1 MNKIISLVKRFV
13 KSKNKSLII
22 KTLFL
27 TAIVRSV
34 ILFVPF
40 KKIKKHLGISGQ
52 ESDKVSLY
60 DPDKMIIRIKRV
72 VNKLS
77 KHTPWQSKCLVKAMV
92 AQHLLFKHNFE
103 TTLYL
108 GVGKTNKEEMAA
120 HAWLRCGDIYVTG
133 YEEMYNFVEVAR
145 FKK

>member
-133 YEEMYNFVEVAR
+133 YEEMHNFVEVAR

>member
-1 MNKIISLVKRFV
+1 MNKIISLIKRFI
-13 KSKNKSLII
+13 KSKNKFLII

-27 TAIVRSV
+27 TAIVRCV
-34 ILFVPF
+34 ILIVPF
-40 KKIKKHLGISGQ
+40 KNIKKYIGVSGQ
-52 ESDKVSLY
+52 ESDKVSLF
-60 DPDKMIIRIKRV
+60 DPDKKIIRIKRV

-77 KHTPWQSKCLVKAMV
+77 KHTPWESKCLVKAMV
-92 AQHLLFKHNFE
+92 AQHLLVENNFE

-108 GVGKTNKEEMAA
+108 GVGKDDQEKMVA

-133 YEEMYNFVEVAR
+133 YEEIHKFVEVAK

>member
-1 MNKIISLVKRFV
+1 MNKIISLIKRFV

-40 KKIKKHLGISGQ
+40 KKIKNHLGISGQ

-60 DPDKMIIRIKRV
+60 DPDKIIIRIKRV

-77 KHTPWQSKCLVKAMV
+77 RHTPWQSKCLVKAMV

-108 GVGKTNKEEMAA
+108 GVGKTNKEEMAT

-133 YEEMYNFVEVAR
+133 YEEMHNFVEVAR